1 VIIKILRIKIG
12 AYVKE
17 GTLMKILVVGTGAR
31 EHAIC
36 QAAIKDEET
45 KIYSIMSNQNPGIAK
60 ISDFKIASE
69 NDIPRVT
76 KFAVENK
83 VDMAIIGPEAPLEKG
98 IVNSLLEAGV
108 DCVGPT
114 MEAAKIETD
123 KAFMRNLFRD
133 YKIRGELIYRVFDD
147 AQEAGDFIDDFSK
160 DVVVKPIGLTG
171 GKGVKIV
178 GEQLKDNEEAKSYV
192 KEIIDTKMS
201 GYAGVVIEERAVGEE
216 FTVQAF
222 VDGKN
227 IAPMPVVQD
236 HPYAFEGDQGPIT
249 GGMGSYSDTDGLLP
263 FLDEK
268 YRDES
273 VGIIEKTV
281 EAINK
286 EVGPYKG
293 FLYGQFMLTNEGPK
307 LIEYNARFGDPEAM
321 NVLPLLQ
328 TNFIDICKSIVDGNL
343 KGVEFD
349 TLATVCK
356 YIVPQGYPGKAI
368 PNQVINVD
376 EEKINENNTLVYYAA
391 VNQKD
396 NKIYTSSSRALA
408 LVSVGDTISEAEQI
422 CETSTQFVDGDV
434 YHRRDVGT
442 SELIEK
448 RVKHMNELLG
458 K

>member
-1 VIIKILRIKIG
+1 
-12 AYVKE
+12 
-17 GTLMKILVVGTGAR
+17 MKILVVGTGAR

-349 TLATVCK
+349 SLATVCK

>member
-1 VIIKILRIKIG
+1 
-12 AYVKE
+12 
-17 GTLMKILVVGTGAR
+17 M
-31 EHAIC
+31 
-36 QAAIKDEET
+36 
-45 KIYSIMSNQNPGIAK
+45 
-60 ISDFKIASE
+60 AS
-69 NDIPRVT
+69 
-76 KFAVENK
+76 
-83 VDMAIIGPEAPLEKG
+83 
-98 IVNSLLEAGV
+98 
-108 DCVGPT
+108 
-114 MEAAKIETD
+114 
-123 KAFMRNLFRD
+123 
-133 YKIRGELIYRVFDD
+133 
-147 AQEAGDFIDDFSK
+147 
-160 DVVVKPIGLTG
+160 
-171 GKGVKIV
+171 
-178 GEQLKDNEEAKSYV
+178 
-192 KEIIDTKMS
+192 
-201 GYAGVVIEERAVGEE
+201 GVVIEERAVGEE

-376 EEKINENNTLVYYAA
+376 EEKINEN
-391 VNQKD
+391 
-396 NKIYTSSSRALA
+396 
-408 LVSVGDTISEAEQI
+408 
-422 CETSTQFVDGDV
+422 
-434 YHRRDVGT
+434 
-442 SELIEK
+442 
-448 RVKHMNELLG
+448 KHSCIMLP
-458 K
+458 

>member
-1 VIIKILRIKIG
+1 
-12 AYVKE
+12 
-17 GTLMKILVVGTGAR
+17 
-31 EHAIC
+31 
-36 QAAIKDEET
+36 
-45 KIYSIMSNQNPGIAK
+45 MSNQNPGIAK

>member
-1 VIIKILRIKIG
+1 
-12 AYVKE
+12 
-17 GTLMKILVVGTGAR
+17 MKILVVGTGAR

-36 QAAIKDEET
+36 QAAIQDEET
-45 KIYSIMSNQNPGIAK
+45 ELYSIMSNQNPGIAR
-60 ISDFKIASE
+60 ISEFKIASE
-69 NDIPRVT
+69 NDIPTVT
-76 KFAVENK
+76 KFALDNN

-98 IVNSLLEAGV
+98 IVNSLVEAGV

-123 KAFMRNLFRD
+123 KAFMRDLFED
-133 YKIRGELIYRVFDD
+133 YKIGGSLVYKVFDD
-147 AQEAGDFIDDFSK
+147 FQEVGDFIDDFGQ

-178 GEQLKDNEEAKSYV
+178 GEQLKDNEEAKSYA
-192 KEIIDTKMS
+192 KEVIDTRMG

-216 FTVQAF
+216 YTVQAF
-222 VDGKN
+222 VDGTN
-227 IAPMPVVQD
+227 ITPMPVVQD
-236 HPYAFEGDQGPIT
+236 HPYAFEGDLGPIT

-273 VGIIEKTV
+273 VKIMENTV
-281 EAINK
+281 KAINN

-293 FLYGQFMLTNEGPK
+293 FLYGQFMLTKDGPK

-328 TNFIDICKSIVDGNL
+328 TNFVDICNGIVDGNL
-343 KGVEFD
+343 RGAEFD
-349 TLATVCK
+349 PHATVCK
-356 YIVPQGYPGKAI
+356 YIVPQGYPGKTV
-368 PNQVINVD
+368 PNQIIKVD
-376 EEKINENNTLVYYAA
+376 EKKIKENNTLVYYAA

-396 NKIYTSSSRALA
+396 NQIYTSSSRALA
-408 LVSVGDTISEAEQI
+408 LVSVGDTIDEAEGI
-422 CETSTQFVDGDV
+422 CEASTQFIDGDV

-448 RVKHMNELLG
+448 RIKHMQELLG
-458 K
+458 